1 MSLASKGT
9 DQKVEDLDGIIGWFY
24 QSSCQLT
31 EEYRRL
37 EQRLASL
44 DRELASKN
52 KALEESLCE
61 REEARGYLLSVLES
75 LKAGVLVLN
84 QDLEPT
90 FANRRMYELAGD
102 IDQERAIQL
111 IGDKIAGCLREG
123 EGDFFPLE
131 YERVVETPGGGTIPV
146 HLTISEVA
154 IAAKQSANYVLVFQ
168 DISRIKRLETE
179 AARSRRLAALG
190 EMAAGLA
197 HEVRSPLGGIEL
209 YASLLKE
216 REEGEAKRL
225 AAEILTAVQR
235 LHTTMSHLLSFAA
248 EPRINPKILPV
259 SQLLREVKEMAS
271 PLLQQGKWALEIED
285 DPEPPPLWGD
295 RELLVQVLLNLVV
308 NAAEAMSDG
317 GTIRIDARPSPLYT
331 ANGRIHRIV
340 EIRVTDQGVGISPE
354 NREKIFDPFFTTK
367 SKGTGLGLA
376 LAHKITYAHSGSI
389 EVSSQPGQG
398 SSFTL
403 FLPVADGT
411 T

>member
-1 MSLASKGT
+1 MSLPLKGT
-9 DQKVEDLDGIIGWFY
+9 EQKVEDLDGIIGWFY

-37 EQRLASL
+37 ERRLASL
-44 DRELASKN
+44 DRELESKN

-84 QDLEPT
+84 RDLVPT
-90 FANRRMYELAGD
+90 FANRRMKELVGD
-102 IDQERAIQL
+102 IDRERAIQL

-123 EGDFFPLE
+123 EDDFFPLE
-131 YERVVETPGGGTIPV
+131 CERVVATPGGGTIPV

-154 IAAKQSANYVLVFQ
+154 IAARQSANYVLVFQ

-216 REEGEAKRL
+216 REEGEPKRL

-235 LHTTMSHLLSFAA
+235 LHTTMSRLLSFAA
-248 EPRINPKILPV
+248 EPRINPKTLPV

-271 PLLQQGKWALEIED
+271 PLLQQGKCALEIED

-317 GTIRIDARPSPLYT
+317 GTVRIDARPSPLYT

-367 SKGTGLGLA
+367 SNGTGLGLA

-403 FLPVADGT
+403 FLPVADDT
-411 T
+411 K